1 MQPPFDWLGKFEIL
15 TDIELFDDEISK
27 GVGGYRGG
35 EPKITPKIG
44 LIT

>member
-1 MQPPFDWLGKFEIL
+1 MQPPFDELGKLEIL

-35 EPKITPKIG
+35 EPKTTPKIG